1 MSSRRFPGKMLAP
14 FRGEPILDHVVD
26 AVRRGVPDAPVVVLT
41 SSERSDDPL
50 AAYARSRGIEVFRG
64 PLDDV
69 LGRFRLALDMVD
81 ARAGDAAA
89 TDWVL
94 RICGDSPLLSATV
107 IRRVIEAAAAARD
120 ADLVTT
126 TQERTFPR
134 GQNAELLRASVLRS
148 LDADGALTAE
158 NREHVTHAI
167 HVRPAAYRIVN
178 VSSGDPTLASR
189 HHAIDTID
197 DLLRLEAA
205 DLDAE
210 LAGVGR

>member
-14 FRGEPILDHVVD
+14 FRGRPILDHVVE
-26 AVRRGVPDAPVVVLT
+26 AVRRGVPEAPLVVLT
-41 SSERSDDPL
+41 SELPSDDPL
-50 AAYARSRGIEVFRG
+50 AVYAKSLGVEVYRG

-69 LGRFRLALDMVD
+69 LGRFRRALDAVN
-81 ARAGDAAA
+81 ARGGRP

-94 RICGDSPLLSATV
+94 RICGDSPLLSGSV
-107 IRRVIEAAAAARD
+107 IQRVVAAAAAEPG

-126 TQERTFPR
+126 TLERTFPR
-134 GQNAELLRASVLRS
+134 GQNAELLRATVLRR
-148 LDADGALTAE
+148 LDDDPMLTAE

-167 HVRPAAYRIVN
+167 HVDSARYRVIN
-178 VSSGDPTLASR
+178 VASGDPSLALR
-189 HHAIDTID
+189 HHAVDTVE
-197 DLLRLEAA
+197 DLQRLEAA